1 MPTGSAP
8 CAAGCCA
15 LSRLGN
21 TRRYSSRLDREKGKH
36 ARGLFPPGAS
46 TCGDSVPAQRGV
58 SACAGTVSE
67 WPLADCGQRMQ
78 PLSSVAYNWPPRPHQ
93 SCTSLSTPLSVSQP
107 GHSPLFGGPN
117 DATLLFE
124 FGNSRACP
132 SLLHLDVPRSLTE
145 RTGGSSC
152 RSSPLLFLLNEQLRA
167 PDRGDH
173 AATAALV
180 AGLGPKWKAACNR
193 AFALAKRA
201 IMKLGVNFT
210 FTWHVASVRSL
221 VPDLSPCRSPY
232 RQGAGS
238 YVISVNLGS
247 DRA

>member
-21 TRRYSSRLDREKGKH
+21 TRRYSSSLDREKGKH

-93 SCTSLSTPLSVSQP
+93 SRTSLSTPLSVSQP

-124 FGNSRACP
+124 FGNRA
-132 SLLHLDVPRSLTE
+132 
-145 RTGGSSC
+145 
-152 RSSPLLFLLNEQLRA
+152 RA
-167 PDRGDH
+167 RRFCTSTCQG
-173 AATAALV
+173 
-180 AGLGPKWKAACNR
+180 
-193 AFALAKRA
+193 
-201 IMKLGVNFT
+201 
-210 FTWHVASVRSL
+210 
-221 VPDLSPCRSPY
+221 LSPRGPGGRLAAHRHFSFFLTSNCARRIGVTTPRPPHWS
-232 RQGAGS
+232 QGLVRNGRRLATVPLPSQNGQS
-238 YVISVNLGS
+238 
-247 DRA
+247 